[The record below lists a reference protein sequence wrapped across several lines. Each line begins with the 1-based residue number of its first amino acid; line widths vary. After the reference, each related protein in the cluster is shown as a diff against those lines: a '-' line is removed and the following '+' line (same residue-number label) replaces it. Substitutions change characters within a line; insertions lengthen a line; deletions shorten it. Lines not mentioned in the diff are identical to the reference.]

1 MRIRYGSMET
11 DILFLSCGKQH
22 GMLASMRVEALKT
35 ALSEAG
41 VPSLVYTE
49 KPYVSVYYYEGDQF
63 DVAFLVNFSDD
74 QYREIALNGVNQ
86 FKKVQTLSRDNGTW
100 QDVETNSKGHK
111 TIIKTTLS
119 AATTVTLKI
128 FKE

>member
-1 MRIRYGSMET
+1 MELLLQLLIRHIEVNTEQALQNRFERFLVPGMEKLGK
-11 DILFLSCGKQH
+11 LFLRRAPPQ
-22 GMLASMRVEALKT
+22 
-35 ALSEAG
+35 
-41 VPSLVYTE
+41 Y
-49 KPYVSVYYYEGDQF
+49 
-63 DVAFLVNFSDD
+63 FLDDD